1 MNWYEIIF
9 KSYRFILL
17 LFSITLYFTKFAL
30 VLMLIWIFK
39 LLFLKTKIMPTITEW
54 LTIYKTDYC
63 TSFTWDTC
71 VEWTSIQSL
80 STQDIKRYE

>member
-1 MNWYEIIF
+1 M
-9 KSYRFILL
+9 
-17 LFSITLYFTKFAL
+17 
-30 VLMLIWIFK
+30 
-39 LLFLKTKIMPTITEW
+39 KTKIMPTITEW

-80 STQDIKRYE
+80 STQDIKEIWVEIGWIIVVFLIIINLVLFFLKYILRAMFPQRSRF

>member
-1 MNWYEIIF
+1 M
-9 KSYRFILL
+9 KS
-17 LFSITLYFTKFAL
+17 
-30 VLMLIWIFK
+30 
-39 LLFLKTKIMPTITEW
+39 KIMPTITEW

-80 STQDIKRYE
+80 STQDIKEIWVEIGWIIVVFLIIINLVLFFLKYILRAMFPQRSRF

>member
-1 MNWYEIIF
+1 M
-9 KSYRFILL
+9 
-17 LFSITLYFTKFAL
+17 
-30 VLMLIWIFK
+30 
-39 LLFLKTKIMPTITEW
+39 KTKIMPTITEW

-80 STQDIKRYE
+80 STQDVKEIWVEIGWIIVVFLIIINLVLFFLKYILRAMFPQRSRF